1 MSTRN
6 FEFVPPEILPKLA
19 AMNRYT
25 LIILTKGENYEQED
39 TRRIIQSEHL
49 PYTFKL
55 REQGK
60 LLLAMPVNDDTSIA
74 AIGIY
79 ASADKAEVEE
89 LAKQDPAV
97 IKKIMNYELLS
108 TIGLK
113 GDTLI

>member
-1 MSTRN
+1 MSAPN
-6 FEFVPPEILPKLA
+6 MEFVPPDILPKLA
-19 AMNRYT
+19 AMSRYT
-25 LIILTKGENYEQED
+25 LLILTKAENYNNED

-60 LLLAMPVNDDTSIA
+60 LLLTMPVNDNTAVA

-79 ASADKAEVEE
+79 ASTDKAEVEE
-89 LAKQDPAV
+89 LVKQDPAV
-97 IKKIMNYELLS
+97 IKKIFNYELLS
-108 TIGLK
+108 AAGLK